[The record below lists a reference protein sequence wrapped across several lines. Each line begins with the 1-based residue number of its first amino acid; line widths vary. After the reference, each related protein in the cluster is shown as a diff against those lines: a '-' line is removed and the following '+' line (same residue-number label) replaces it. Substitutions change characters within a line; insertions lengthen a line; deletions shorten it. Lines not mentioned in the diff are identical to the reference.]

1 MTTGTIVR
9 VLALVLALINQGL
22 TAFGYSPL
30 PIDDATLEAVL
41 STGLTVVFALLA
53 MWKNNSFT
61 AAAQV
66 ADKVKDA
73 LKDGVISPEEI
84 DELIAA
90 TKKAE

>member
-9 VLALVLALINQGL
+9 VVALLLALVNQGL
-22 TAFGYSPL
+22 VAFGYSPL
-30 PIDDATLEAVL
+30 PVDDATLEAVL
-41 STGLTVVFALLA
+41 STGLTVFFALIA

-90 TKKAE
+90 TKKTE

>member
-22 TAFGYSPL
+22 VAFGYSPL
-30 PIDDATLEAVL
+30 PIDDAILEAVL

>member
-22 TAFGYSPL
+22 VAFGCSPL